1 MTHGQLNIDNGKLNS
16 LSSGL
21 DNRVVNH
28 SLIII
33 TITIMIIIMIT
44 MTHQEVTVV
53 VPAHWRD
60 ARCRVQLSEPVPG
73 VAYQVIIVMKMTT
86 A

>member
-1 MTHGQLNIDNGKLNS
+1 M
-16 LSSGL
+16 
-21 DNRVVNH
+21 
-28 SLIII
+28 
-33 TITIMIIIMIT
+33 
-44 MTHQEVTVV
+44 

-73 VAYQVIIVMKMTT
+73 VAYQVISIITIIMMMMVMMMMMMMSLIHSELHPFWTVSCDQDMIIKF